1 MDEARIQGAAEA
13 ILYELKSVVRI
24 TDQITRMYDSSNS
37 YVPFARACVKKVC
50 KCVRVHS
57 LT

>member
-24 TDQITRMYDSSNS
+24 TDQITRMYDTKISDDYINS
-37 YVPFARACVKKVC
+37 TTESY
-50 KCVRVHS
+50 
-57 LT
+57 